1 VKHNV
6 DIVLSGSIRDDGPI
20 PGVTTDALEAQRIMR
35 DKLRDVALV
44 LMMGSMLHSIA
55 VVNMVPA
62 SVKIVCVDIDPRV
75 VARLTSQQ
83 TFQAVGLVT
92 DIEPFL
98 RELAEGVDRSDEANG
113 SAQN

>member
-1 VKHNV
+1 VN
-6 DIVLSGSIRDDGPI
+6 
-20 PGVTTDALEAQRIMR
+20 TDSVEAQRIMR

-62 SVKIVCVDIDPRV
+62 SVKIVASEIDPRV